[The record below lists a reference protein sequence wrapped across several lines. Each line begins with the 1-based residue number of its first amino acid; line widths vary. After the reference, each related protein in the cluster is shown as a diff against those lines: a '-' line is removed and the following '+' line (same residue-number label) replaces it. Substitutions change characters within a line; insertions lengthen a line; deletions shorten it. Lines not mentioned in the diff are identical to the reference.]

1 MSILVFG
8 SLNIDHVYQVEHLV
22 RPGETLPSK
31 EYRRFQGGKGANQ
44 SVALARAGARVFHA
58 GRVGPE
64 GAWLRDELAS
74 EGVNVVHVEVGN
86 LPTGH
91 AVIQVDRDGEN
102 AILLY
107 GGANL
112 TVTAADAERVLAMF
126 GPGDWLLLQNEIS
139 AMPDI
144 LQVAAQRGL
153 SVAFNP
159 APMTAAVHD
168 YPLDDVSLFI
178 VNRTEGA
185 ALAGVETAE
194 TAEAIMGEL
203 QSRYARA
210 AILLTLGGD
219 GSFYAHGGERIRT
232 PAQSVEAVDTTAAG
246 DTFIGYFLAELVAG
260 ESTAQS
266 LALASR
272 AAALCVTRPGAAV
285 SIPRRRE
292 LKEAP
297 SEGEG

>member
-8 SLNIDHVYQVEHLV
+8 SLNIDHVYQVEHFV
-22 RPGETLPSK
+22 RPGETLPST

-44 SVALARAGARVFHA
+44 SVALARAGAPVFHA

-64 GAWLRDELAS
+64 GAWLRDELDA
-74 EGVNVVHVEVGN
+74 EGVNVEHVAVGD
-86 LPTGH
+86 LATGH
-91 AVIQVDRDGEN
+91 AMIQVDRDGEN
-102 AILLY
+102 AIILY

-112 TVTAADAERVLAMF
+112 AITGADARRVLANF

-144 LQVAAQRGL
+144 LQAAAQRGL
-153 SVAFNP
+153 AVAFNP
-159 APMTAAVHD
+159 APMTAAVHG
-168 YPLDDVSLFI
+168 YPLDDVSLFV

-194 TAEAIMGEL
+194 PPEVILRKL
-203 QSRYARA
+203 QSRFPHA
-210 AILLTLGGD
+210 AILFTLGGD
-219 GSFYAHGGERIRT
+219 GSLYARGGERIGT

-260 ESTAQS
+260 ESTRQS
-266 LALASR
+266 LTLATR

-285 SIPRRRE
+285 SIPRRHE
-292 LKEAP
+292 LEEGQTSSKE
-297 SEGEG
+297 